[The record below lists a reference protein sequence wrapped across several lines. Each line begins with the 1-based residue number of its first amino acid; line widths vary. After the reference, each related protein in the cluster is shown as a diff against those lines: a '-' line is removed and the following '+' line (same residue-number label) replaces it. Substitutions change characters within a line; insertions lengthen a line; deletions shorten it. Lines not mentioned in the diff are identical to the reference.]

1 LSHHGDWV
9 VELFSNK
16 AVRAEPFG
24 KLRTGYMSKANEVEA
39 LVSFDS
45 GLIFIEDEAYAQSLP
60 RT

>member
-1 LSHHGDWV
+1 
-9 VELFSNK
+9 
-16 AVRAEPFG
+16 
-24 KLRTGYMSKANEVEA
+24 MSKANEVEA